1 MGVSDLDDGHAVVAV
16 QFAEELH
23 DLAALVGVE
32 VAGGFV
38 GENEG
43 GLVDEGAG
51 DAEGLLLAAGEL
63 GGVEV
68 FFGDVAVGARDLEV
82 FVDGEVVEEVVALE
96 DEAEVLS
103 LEFETLLFVELA
115 DGGSRRGCI
124 RLPRPRRGGRGCGG
138 AWIYRSPR
146 GP

>member
-1 MGVSDLDDGHAVVAV
+1 MDDGHAVVAV

-43 GLVDEGAG
+43 GLGDEGAG

-96 DEAEVLS
+96 DEAEVLF
-103 LEFETLLFVELA
+103 LEFETLLFV
-115 DGGSRRGCI
+115 
-124 RLPRPRRGGRGCGG
+124 
-138 AWIYRSPR
+138 
-146 GP
+146 